1 VLQVLVAN
9 DQLSVE
15 KKRGHVFKDFLEGPL
30 SFAPTYKF
38 DENSDAYDTSI
49 KARVPS
55 WTDRVLFKTGEHIT
69 LQEYNSCPTI
79 RYSDHRPVFA
89 SFHVG
94 IDPPTTT
101 RGRSTAPPASKM
113 CAIL

>member
-1 VLQVLVAN
+1 MLVAN
-9 DQLSVE
+9 DQLLNE
-15 KKRGHVFKDFLEGPL
+15 KKRGVVFKDFLEGPL
-30 SFAPTYKF
+30 TFRPTYKF
-38 DENSDAYDTSI
+38 DENSDVYDTSP

-55 WTDRVLFKTGEHIT
+55 WTDRVLFKTGEHII

-79 RYSDHRPVFA
+79 RHSDHRPVFA

-94 IDPPTTT
+94 IEPPSTKV
-101 RGRSTAPPASKM
+101 GRSRLPPSSKM